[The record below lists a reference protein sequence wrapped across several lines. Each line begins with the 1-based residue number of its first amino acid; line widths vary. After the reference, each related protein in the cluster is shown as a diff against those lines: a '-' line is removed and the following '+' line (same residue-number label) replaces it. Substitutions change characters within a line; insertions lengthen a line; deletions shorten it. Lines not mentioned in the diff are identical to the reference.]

1 MTDILDTVHH
11 LKLIKPRFKGVELAP
26 WNGEGKS

>member
-11 LKLIKPRFKGVELAP
+11 LKLIKPRFQVVELSP
-26 WNGEGKS
+26 WNGKGKR